1 MCQTKPREFLV
12 IVWIEEASSNYRVKR
27 IWFGQELD
35 GEKFVSNLNAWS
47 HGDDMSAIEH
57 ILLVVANDLFYLFLL
72 FFLSFSIFSLDIGG
86 RNRPS
91 QLLLTKSTST
101 CQLTCYVHFSSQDS
115 RNIISFSNWNSMQY
129 IFYYKTMQFPLYC

>member
-1 MCQTKPREFLV
+1 MWNEYDLV
-12 IVWIEEASSNYRVKR
+12 KNWMEKNLFQ
-27 IWFGQELD
+27 IW
-35 GEKFVSNLNAWS
+35 NAWS

-72 FFLSFSIFSLDIGG
+72 VFLPFSIFSLDIGG

-101 CQLTCYVHFSSQDS
+101 CQLTCYVHFSSQDA
-115 RNIISFSNWNSMQY
+115 RNIITFRIEIPCNTFFIIRPCNSLCIVKIESY
-129 IFYYKTMQFPLYC
+129 FYNFQPQSLNLKI